1 MRPRTSSKLADGN
14 YPDPQPARAN
24 LSSTVDYHR
33 SLLDQHR
40 QQHESTRSSRHTQ
53 QCHPSPNHSRGSLRQ
68 WLPLSNAR
76 KTGSATHNKD
86 TTRKCNKTK
95 NEKDQ
100 NSLEASPYPYPH
112 PHLTRKDLEEFEALP
127 IAIRR
132 KYFSTLERLRLA
144 QSSGILDRPKERDE
158 LIEHREPRD
167 ADNQLCRR
175 HKLRGAS
182 LSDVTA
188 GKPLGRP
195 ITSPSYRDR
204 DHAHAHAVSVDTAFL
219 AKLPAKIRE
228 KHLTREEQVIVAKQ
242 LRPSVILDAADE
254 AILKVGRANR
264 RPSPPIYPPTLSSSA
279 RPSMESLASN
289 NASAGAHDAL
299 YDSFRW
305 LDEDEDLDLRLTLD
319 DYHVN
324 LRETVSLPPK
334 EVRPP
339 SFRRHLSFSKIPFG
353 RTSISS
359 SRPGTKDAAHPMANA
374 PVPNPAVHPQNGRR
388 KSRAL
393 SLITPKN
400 TAHESIAS
408 IDPAA
413 THYQDPE
420 ARLKLR
426 VYLASPQ
433 KFDEAIEFGFPSND
447 ASASASPYRDAPSVK
462 GHRRGMPSIDSE
474 KFKTFLADDQSST
487 CSDDASLPDP
497 ESPRTPQTLDKHVK
511 PLQLTGDDYH
521 SSRAPDSYAQA
532 PAASREMT
540 LRMTLTRPDLRARED
555 QMYGWQKESRQ
566 YPGKLSQTWSSRDD
580 TPTSAYAKD
589 GPKESMDKIFADIDQ
604 ELGIPPSTDGNAVKR
619 FWNRVRRN

>member
-1 MRPRTSSKLADGN
+1 MPPCTSSKLANDVN
-14 YPDPQPARAN
+14 YPDLARAN

-40 QQHESTRSSRHTQ
+40 HQHESTRSSRVQ
-53 QCHPSPNHSRGSLRQ
+53 AKQCHPSPNHSRGSIRQ

-76 KTGSATHNKD
+76 KTGPALQNKEP
-86 TTRKCNKTK
+86 TRKCNRTK
-95 NEKDQ
+95 NEKEQ
-100 NSLEASPYPYPH
+100 NNLELAAPPY
-112 PHLTRKDLEEFEALP
+112 PHLTRKDLDEFEALP
-127 IAIRR
+127 VAIRR

-144 QSSGILDRPKERDE
+144 QSSGILDHD
-158 LIEHREPRD
+158 LNDHREPNNLE
-167 ADNQLCRR
+167 NQRR
-175 HKLRGAS
+175 CHKPRGAS
-182 LSDVTA
+182 LSTDAVFA
-188 GKPLGRP
+188 GKPVGRP

-254 AILKVGRANR
+254 AILKVGRAST
-264 RPSPPIYPPTLSSSA
+264 RPNPPVYPPTLSSSE
-279 RPSMESLASN
+279 RPSMDSLASDG
-289 NASAGAHDAL
+289 ASPGAHDAL

-319 DYHVN
+319 DYHNN
-324 LRETVSLPPK
+324 LRETVPTPEPPK
-334 EVRPP
+334 EARPP
-339 SFRRHLSFSKIPFG
+339 FRRHLSFSKIPFG

-359 SRPGTKDAAHPMANA
+359 SRPGTKDTSHPMLNS
-374 PVPNPAVHPQNGRR
+374 PVPNPVVYPQNGRR

-393 SLITPKN
+393 SLITPKHA
-400 TAHESIAS
+400 AHDSVAS

-447 ASASASPYRDAPSVK
+447 AAASPYGDIQSVK
-462 GHRRGMPSIDSE
+462 GHRRGMLSTDSE
-474 KFKTFLADDQSST
+474 KFKTFLEDDQSST

-497 ESPRTPQTLDKHVK
+497 ESPKTPQTLDKPDK
-511 PLQLTGDDYH
+511 PLQRTGTNDYH
-521 SSRAPDSYAQA
+521 SSRASDNYAHA

-540 LRMTLTRPDLRARED
+540 LRMTLTRPDLRACED
-555 QMYGWQKESRQ
+555 HMYGWQKESQQQ
-566 YPGKLSQTWSSRDD
+566 YTGKRSQTWSSRDD

-589 GPKESMDKIFADIDQ
+589 GPKESIDKIFAEIDQ
-604 ELGIPPSTDGNAVKR
+604 ELGLPSTTDNNVVKR
-619 FWNRVRRN
+619 FWKRVRRN